1 MQYGSEHN
9 EEQELSNYA
18 GTNSFLSNSNWD
30 MTSYN
35 GLESTSISMYFALT
49 SLSTVGFGD
58 LYPISD
64 FERIAIAFILLIG
77 VAVFSYI
84 LGELRYMIR
93 SIQRMNGDVEQ
104 KEKLE
109 QFF

>member
-1 MQYGSEHN
+1 MSIGSEN
-9 EEQELSNYA
+9 YEQQELLNYA
-18 GTNSFLSNSNWD
+18 GSNSFLSNDKWD

-58 LYPISD
+58 IYPTTD
-64 FERIAIAFILLIG
+64 FERIAISFILLIG

-84 LGELRYMIR
+84 LGELRYMIHN
-93 SIQRMNGDVEQ
+93 IQRMNGDFEN

-109 QFF
+109 